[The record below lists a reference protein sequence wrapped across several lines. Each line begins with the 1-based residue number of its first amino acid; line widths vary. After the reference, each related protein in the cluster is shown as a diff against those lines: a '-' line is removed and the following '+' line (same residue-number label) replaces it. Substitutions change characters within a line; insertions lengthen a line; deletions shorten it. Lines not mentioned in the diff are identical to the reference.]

1 MRAERQNFQT
11 TLSPEMQNV
20 PNGVLLALI
29 AYASYSCSDAVV
41 KSLGGQFTVFE
52 IGFFSTLF
60 AGCFLLFSRPAD
72 ERWRDFWRTTRPWA
86 VQIRAW
92 AGIASGVLSVYAFTT
107 IPLAEVYALIFLAP
121 LFVTILSTMVLKE
134 KVGPWRW
141 LAVVAGFVGVMLVV
155 RPGFRELHL
164 GHLAAFTI
172 AFLAAT
178 NVILMRSLAQQEKRT
193 TMLGVLIGYGLLFN
207 GIGAAATSFTLPN
220 AVQLL
225 WLGLAGMF
233 TAGGQLLQLL
243 AMKYAPANRVA
254 PTHYSQIVWAVIL
267 GALFF
272 REYPDVLSLVGLAI
286 VSGSG
291 LLTMVREEVRFG
303 TVRWNPFTR
312 TRL

>member
-1 MRAERQNFQT
+1 M
-11 TLSPEMQNV
+11 
-20 PNGVLLALI
+20 PNGILLALI
-29 AYASYSCSDAVV
+29 AYASYSGSDAVI

-60 AGCFLLFSRPAD
+60 AGCFLFFTKPND
-72 ERWRDFWRTTRPWA
+72 ERWRDFWRTKRPWA
-86 VQIRAW
+86 VQARAL
-92 AGIASGVLSVYAFTT
+92 AGIASGVLSVFSFTT

-121 LFVTILSTMVLKE
+121 LLVTILSTVILKE

-164 GHLAAFTI
+164 GHLAAFAN
-172 AFLAAT
+172 AFLAAAS
-178 NVILMRSLAQQEKRT
+178 VILMRSLAQQEKRT
-193 TMLGVLIGYGLLFN
+193 TILGALVGYGLVFN
-207 GIGAAATSFTLPN
+207 GVGAAATSFSLPN
-220 AVQLL
+220 LGQLV
-225 WLGLAGMF
+225 WLMLAGVF

-243 AMKYAPANRVA
+243 AVKYAPANRIA

-272 REYPDVLSLVGLAI
+272 QEYPDWLSLVGLA
-286 VSGSG
+286 VVGASG
-291 LLTMVREEVRFG
+291 LLTMVREEVRLG
-303 TVRWNPFTR
+303 TVRWNPFSR

>member
-1 MRAERQNFQT
+1 MT
-11 TLSPEMQNV
+11 
-20 PNGVLLALI
+20 NGILLALI

-52 IGFFSTLF
+52 IGFFSMLF
-60 AGCFLLFSRPAD
+60 AGFFLFFSRPD
-72 ERWRDFWRTTRPWA
+72 GERWRDFWRTNRPWA
-86 VQIRAW
+86 VQARAW

-107 IPLAEVYALIFLAP
+107 IPLAEVYALVFLAP
-121 LFVTILSTMVLKE
+121 LFVTILSTLILKE

-164 GHLAAFTI
+164 GHLAAFAI
-172 AFLAAT
+172 AFLAAASI
-178 NVILMRSLAQQEKRT
+178 ILMRSLAAQEKRT

-207 GIGAAATSFTLPN
+207 GIGAATTSFSLPD
-220 AVQLL
+220 ARQLA
-225 WLGLAGMF
+225 WLVLAGAF

-243 AMKYAPANRVA
+243 AVKYAPANKIA

-272 REYPDVLSLVGLAI
+272 QEYPDSLSLVGLA
-286 VSGSG
+286 VVGGSG
-291 LLTMVREEVRFG
+291 LLTMVREEARLG
-303 TVRWNPFTR
+303 TVRWNPFAR

>member
-1 MRAERQNFQT
+1 
-11 TLSPEMQNV
+11 MQNV

-72 ERWRDFWRTTRPWA
+72 ERWRDFWRTRRPWA

-92 AGIASGVLSVYAFTT
+92 AGIASGMLSVYAFTT

-121 LFVTILSTMVLKE
+121 LFVTILSTVVLKE

-220 AVQLL
+220 AIQLL
-225 WLGLAGMF
+225 WLGLAGIF

-272 REYPDVLSLVGLAI
+272 REYPDLLSLVGLAI

-312 TRL
+312 ARL

>member
-1 MRAERQNFQT
+1 MT
-11 TLSPEMQNV
+11 
-20 PNGVLLALI
+20 NGILLALI

-52 IGFFSTLF
+52 IGFFSMLF
-60 AGCFLLFSRPAD
+60 AGFFLFFSRPD
-72 ERWRDFWRTTRPWA
+72 GERWRDFWRTNRPWA
-86 VQIRAW
+86 VQARAW

-107 IPLAEVYALIFLAP
+107 IPLAEVYALVFLAP
-121 LFVTILSTMVLKE
+121 LFVTILSTLILKE

-164 GHLAAFTI
+164 GHLAAFAI
-172 AFLAAT
+172 AFLAAASI
-178 NVILMRSLAQQEKRT
+178 ILMRSLAAEEKRT

-207 GIGAAATSFTLPN
+207 GIGAATTSFSLPD
-220 AVQLL
+220 ARQLA
-225 WLGLAGMF
+225 WLVLAGAF

-243 AMKYAPANRVA
+243 AVKYAPANKIA

-272 REYPDVLSLVGLAI
+272 QEYPDSLSLVGLA
-286 VSGSG
+286 VVGGSG
-291 LLTMVREEVRFG
+291 LLTMVREEARLG
-303 TVRWNPFTR
+303 TVRWNPFAR